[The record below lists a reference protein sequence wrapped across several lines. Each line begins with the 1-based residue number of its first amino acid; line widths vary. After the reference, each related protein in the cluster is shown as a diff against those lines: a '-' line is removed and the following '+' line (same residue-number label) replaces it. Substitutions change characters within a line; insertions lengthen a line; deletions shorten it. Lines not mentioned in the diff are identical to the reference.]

1 MRRALLLCLATLT
14 LVAGCGTAP
23 DEQSTANDAGSSV
36 RQAGTPRESVTVAI
50 PGFENNL
57 TPLTI
62 SFGGFPLTH
71 DLINLVYDSLFW
83 STADDNPEPWLATSA
98 EPSGNATVWTVHLR
112 EGVKWHD
119 GEPFTAEDVKFSFDY
134 YNNYESGRY
143 AHHVSEVPSYN
154 QAEIVDTHT
163 VKLFFD
169 TPVSV
174 FKNIPGGDL
183 PILPEHIW
191 ASIDEPSK
199 ATEMLPVGTGPF
211 RVTEIVSDQRYT
223 LVANKG
229 YFKGD
234 PLVNELILTVVKDP
248 TSAFA
253 ALRTGQ
259 VDLVAGRNVP
269 KELLEGFQSSDDI
282 EILRSNRFESLHL
295 YFNTPKAPL
304 SDARLRRAIDFA
316 IDDQAIVDTVLQGLG
331 TTGRPS
337 FTHPQSPWALPAGDP
352 ATNVRYDP
360 SRAKVLLDQAGY
372 TDSDG
377 DGIREAP
384 GGAPLDFSIMGST
397 SDPQDLRAAQLVSQ
411 QVDDIGI
418 KMSVQ
423 GLDPATVRQ
432 RRQPPESGGPAPFDI
447 RIGSLD
453 THAHADPDGLLYF
466 FHSGPLGFG
475 EVISGYSNTSFD
487 ALVEKAART
496 ASLDERKQV
505 LYEAQRVIAEDVPV
519 LTLAYLEGVYAFRPE
534 AYDGWL
540 PDPGH
545 GVFHKRS
552 FLPQ

>member
-1 MRRALLLCLATLT
+1 MRRAVLLCLATLT
-14 LVAGCGTAP
+14 LVAACGGAP
-23 DEQSTANDAGSSV
+23 GEQPAANSAGSSD
-36 RQAGTPRESVTVAI
+36 RQAGAPRESVTVAI

-62 SFGGFPLTH
+62 SFGAYPLTH
-71 DLINLVYDSLFW
+71 DLIHLVYDSLFW
-83 STADDNPEPWLATSA
+83 STADKNPEPWLATSA
-98 EPSGNATVWTVHLR
+98 EPSRNATVWTVHLR

-154 QAEIVDTHT
+154 HAEIVDRHT

-169 TPVSV
+169 HPVSV

-191 ASIDEPSK
+191 AGIEEPSK

-211 RVTEIVSDQRYT
+211 QVTEIVPDQRYT
-223 LVANKG
+223 LVANKN
-229 YFKGD
+229 YFKGR
-234 PLVNELILTVVKDP
+234 PLVNDLILTVVKDP

-282 EILRSNRFESLHL
+282 EILRGTRFESLHL

-304 SDARLRRAIDFA
+304 SDPRLRRAIDFA

-337 FTHPQSPWALPAGDP
+337 FIHPQSPWALPADDP

-360 SRAKVLLDQAGY
+360 SRAKALLDQAGY
-372 TDSDG
+372 VDSVG
-377 DGIREAP
+377 NGIREAP
-384 GGAPLDFSIMGST
+384 DGTPLDFSIIGST
-397 SDPQDLRAAQLVSQ
+397 SDPQDLRAAQLISQ
-411 QVDDIGI
+411 QVADIGI
-418 KMSVQ
+418 KLSVE

-466 FHSGPLGFG
+466 LHSGPLGFG
-475 EVISGYSNTSFD
+475 EVISGYSNNSFD
-487 ALVEKAART
+487 ALAEKAART
-496 ASLDERKQV
+496 GSLEARRQV
-505 LYEAQRVIAEDVPV
+505 LYEMQRVIAKEVPV

-534 AYDGWL
+534 AYDGWFA
-540 PDPGH
+540 DSGQ
-545 GVFHKRS
+545 GIFHKRS
-552 FLPQ
+552 FLPK